1 MAWFSRKQ
9 QSTETHPDT
18 AAGPLT
24 EGSPTAPTGAGAGV
38 APGASPSAPDTGR
51 YGPRVRV
58 TELDQAPQEL
68 TWQLP
73 LQGELYRLMPGP
85 DRPDYSLMVLERPL
99 HFYPADTFDR
109 GRVPAEQLV
118 EDRRGRP
125 MVRVH
130 ALLLCARFVGQQLH
144 PGMSDLAV
152 NIAYVIDPS
161 LAQDDSVDFAK
172 IEYAAVGLLSE
183 GHVDA
188 GSPAAAD
195 GPAAAGAPAGT
206 HEADTHEAEA
216 PRDVDGRDSAGGE
229 VPAPVDRPD
238 PAAQA
243 AVDAAAGAGA
253 APGAGT
259 DPQTP
264 EPVDPAD
271 VAGDG
276 PPPMVLMGEVLP
288 EVANALRS
296 GIEQQRSAAVER
308 LTVTL
313 QLDEQHRVTGL
324 SGNADGAPPVPTP
337 ETFERLNAALARLNE
352 LPENHAVRGLT
363 LRIDGDQL
371 DSDIDYRS

>member
-9 QSTETHPDT
+9 QSTETHPDPGT
-18 AAGPLT
+18 GASSAVPD
-24 EGSPTAPTGAGAGV
+24 GAGA
-38 APGASPSAPDTGR
+38 PGGTQPAPDTGR

-144 PGMSDLAV
+144 PGMRDLAV
-152 NIAYVIDPS
+152 NIAYVVDPS

-172 IEYAAVGLLSE
+172 IEYAAVGSLSE

-188 GSPAAAD
+188 GSPAPAD
-195 GPAAAGAPAGT
+195 GPGDAGDGGEAGAAGEDGVAG
-206 HEADTHEAEA
+206 D
-216 PRDVDGRDSAGGE
+216 E
-229 VPAPVDRPD
+229 VPTPVDRPD
-238 PAAQA
+238 PDAQA
-243 AVDAAAGAGA
+243 AVDAAAGPGA

-271 VAGDG
+271 VGGDG

-288 EVANALRS
+288 EVARTLRS

-337 ETFERLNAALARLNE
+337 ETFERLNATLGRLNE

-363 LRIDGDQL
+363 LRVDGDQL